1 MKHVMKYAIFLSIF
15 LIPLSGETLHY
26 AINWP
31 SGLSLGEATLQS
43 GGQAFVSG
51 PNNHASSWNFSFDL
65 DASIP
70 GFSIRDHYVSHA
82 SGTDICST
90 ELTKT
95 VQRGSRRSEE
105 TDTFDQKD
113 HTVTR
118 QTKSPG
124 GKSDYSVPDCAR
136 DALAFLQFA
145 RNELA
150 SGRLAPQQAVVL
162 GGTYRVRLEFS
173 GSETI
178 KSNGKPT
185 PVDRIQADIKG
196 ASSEFAV
203 QILFS
208 KDAARTPLLVRIP
221 LALGTFTAELAP

>member
-1 MKHVMKYAIFLSIF
+1 
-15 LIPLSGETLHY
+15 
-26 AINWP
+26 
-31 SGLSLGEATLQS
+31 
-43 GGQAFVSG
+43 
-51 PNNHASSWNFSFDL
+51 
-65 DASIP
+65 
-70 GFSIRDHYVSHA
+70 
-82 SGTDICST
+82 
-90 ELTKT
+90 

-124 GKSDYSVPDCAR
+124 GKSDYSVSDCAR

-185 PVDRIQADIKG
+185 PVDRIQATITG
-196 ASSEFAV
+196 PASEFAV

-208 KDAARTPLLVRIP
+208 KDTARTPLLVRIP
-221 LALGTFTAELAP
+221 LALGTFTAELAH